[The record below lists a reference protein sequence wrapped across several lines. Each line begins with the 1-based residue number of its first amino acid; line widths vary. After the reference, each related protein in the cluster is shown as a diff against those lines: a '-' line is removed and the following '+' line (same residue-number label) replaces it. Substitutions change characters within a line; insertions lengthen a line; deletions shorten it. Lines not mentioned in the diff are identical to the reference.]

1 MNEAKPRPETAR
13 EAALIGA
20 LVTFSGAIEDVPP
33 QLEAADFT
41 DRDLGACWAAIKARH
56 AGGHGLNPESVA
68 ADLPPQAADALEE
81 AASCAATAAHVATHA
96 TEIIR
101 SAAARRLRETL
112 ARLEA
117 GDLDAI
123 VSDVSAALEAAKDR
137 TVAEAGDDVFI
148 DTATRM
154 SQLLD
159 YADKAMRG
167 ENQGHRIGLSKLDRL
182 TGGIRPGTTW
192 IIGARP
198 SAGKSTLLVQMADAV
213 ARGGA
218 CAVLVSAEMPVLEI
232 AKREAASASGIN
244 SLRINEG
251 KLSADEWAK
260 LTRAAGEM
268 VNRQSDRLVMADK
281 LGTDIEKIVH
291 AMRQRRRQGRLDVL
305 LIDYVQKL
313 YARRLVGKGANRNTE
328 LEVVG
333 NMLADFARETGVAVV
348 IASQLKRGQGEPSM
362 DSLRD
367 SGALEA
373 AADVIALIHR
383 EDEET
388 EERDIIIAKN
398 RQGPTSRMYTV
409 LKSERM
415 QFYEI
420 QKSDGGQA

>member
-1 MNEAKPRPETAR
+1 M
-13 EAALIGA
+13 
-20 LVTFSGAIEDVPP
+20 
-33 QLEAADFT
+33 
-41 DRDLGACWAAIKARH
+41 
-56 AGGHGLNPESVA
+56 
-68 ADLPPQAADALEE
+68 
-81 AASCAATAAHVATHA
+81 
-96 TEIIR
+96 
-101 SAAARRLRETL
+101 
-112 ARLEA
+112 
-117 GDLDAI
+117 
-123 VSDVSAALEAAKDR
+123 
-137 TVAEAGDDVFI
+137 
-148 DTATRM
+148 
-154 SQLLD
+154 
-159 YADKAMRG
+159 
-167 ENQGHRIGLSKLDRL
+167 
-182 TGGIRPGTTW
+182 
-192 IIGARP
+192 
-198 SAGKSTLLVQMADAV
+198 
-213 ARGGA
+213 
-218 CAVLVSAEMPVLEI
+218 VSAEMPVLEI

-281 LGTDIEKIVH
+281 LGTDIEKIIH

-409 LKSERM
+409 LKPERM